1 MKFQLIQNTSNPFTS
16 SAVEYILSNR
26 GISKDIIDHYLN
38 TTDKDIN
45 NPLLF
50 GEQRLAAAART
61 LIKHINENHNCLVV
75 IDSDCDGYTSSAI
88 LINYLYD
95 LFPAWVQN
103 HLQWYI
109 HSGKQHGLSDC
120 ITGLLECDYSLVIL
134 PDSSSN
140 DFEYHKQLFENTTDI
155 IVLDHHEAEHISEH
169 AIVIN
174 NQLSDYPNKDFSG
187 AGVTWQFCRYID
199 SLMKKNYA
207 EEYID
212 LVALGNCADMMDTRS
227 IETKHIINKGFK
239 QENLKNPFIYEM
251 ANKNHFKLGS
261 GDLTFMGVAFYIAP
275 FVNAMVRSGTQEEK
289 ELLFNSM
296 LKFKAFN
303 MIPSNKRG
311 HKIGEMERVIDQ
323 ALRTVT
329 NVKNRQTRAQ
339 DAGLEFLENMIEKEN
354 LLDHKVLLFLLEPGQ
369 IDRNIAGLIANKF
382 MAKYQRPCCIL
393 TKVTEKEKIEYIVY
407 DPNAEEEVWDP
418 TLDIAHG
425 GWRKEKGA
433 YIKKEIIRT
442 KISYQGSARG
452 YDKGGV
458 ANFKDICAAAPGVIF
473 AEGHQS
479 AFGLGI
485 EWGYEEVEHGAEV
498 NGDLMIQF
506 IDYTDEVL
514 KDMNSE
520 PMYYV
525 DYIFN
530 EKNVDA
536 NVIIEIAEM
545 GDIWSS
551 SVDEPL
557 IAVKGIK
564 ISKGMLNFYKENT
577 IKISLTND
585 VALMIFNTNREE
597 YEKLYSED
605 GFIEINAVCK
615 CNKNEWNGRVS
626 AQLFIEDYE
635 IVDSCAYI
643 F

>member
-1 MKFQLIQNTSNPFTS
+1 MKFQLIQNNSSPLTS
-16 SAVEYILSNR
+16 STVEYILTNR
-26 GISKDIIDHYLN
+26 GISKNMISHYLN
-38 TTDKDIN
+38 TTDEDIN
-45 NPLLF
+45 SPILF
-50 GEQRLAAAART
+50 GANTLAAAART
-61 LIKHINENHNCLVV
+61 LIKHIHENHNCLVV
-75 IDSDCDGYTSSAI
+75 VDSDCDGYTSAAI
-88 LINYLYD
+88 IINYLYD
-95 LFPAWVQN
+95 LFPAWVTN
-103 HLQWYI
+103 HLQWFI
-109 HSGKQHGLSDC
+109 HDGKQHGLSDC
-120 ITGLLECDYSLVIL
+120 IAGLLECNYSLVIL

-140 DFEYHKQLFENTTDI
+140 DFEYHRELAEDATDV
-155 IVLDHHEAEHISEH
+155 IVLDHHEAERISEY
-169 AIVIN
+169 AVIVN

-199 SLMKKNYA
+199 SLMKTNYA

-212 LVALGNCADMMDTRS
+212 LAALGNCADMMDTRS

-289 ELLFNSM
+289 KLLFNSM
-296 LKFKAFN
+296 LKFKAFE

-311 HKIGEMERVIDQ
+311 HKPGEMERVVDQ

-339 DAGLEFLENMIEKEN
+339 DAGLEFLENMIEQHN

-393 TKVTEKEKIEYIVY
+393 TKVTEKEFKNGEY
-407 DPNAEEEVWDP
+407 
-418 TLDIAHG
+418 
-425 GWRKEKGA
+425 
-433 YIKKEIIRT
+433 IRT

-458 ANFKDICAAAPGVIF
+458 ANFKEICAAAPGVIF

-506 IDYTDEVL
+506 IDYTDEAL

-525 DYIFN
+525 DYIFD
-530 EKNVDA
+530 EKDVDA
-536 NVIIEIAEM
+536 NAIIEIAEM

-564 ISKGMLNFYKENT
+564 ISKGMLNFYKETT

-585 VALMIFNTNREE
+585 IALMIFNTNREE

-605 GFIEINAVCK
+605 GFVEINAVCK

-635 IVDSCAYI
+635 IVDSCVYI

>member
-1 MKFQLIQNTSNPFTS
+1 MKFQLIKNNNS
-16 SAVEYILSNR
+16 ILSTSAIEHILTNR
-26 GISKDIIDHYLN
+26 GIAKENIQHYLN
-38 TTDKDIN
+38 TTDADIN
-45 NPLLF
+45 NFSSF
-50 GEQRLAAAART
+50 GEGRLKDAATALVKT
-61 LIKHINENHNCLVV
+61 IQNNDKCLVIV
-75 IDSDCDGYTSSAI
+75 DSDCDGYTSAAL

-95 LFPAWVQN
+95 LFPAFVNNNLTWVMHQ
-103 HLQWYI
+103 
-109 HSGKQHGLSDC
+109 GKQHGIDTKEFDLQ
-120 ITGLLECDYSLVIL
+120 SLVLSNYKLIIC

-140 DFEYHKQLFENTTDI
+140 DYEQHSYLYQNGTTT
-155 IVLDHHEAEHISEH
+155 IVLDHHEAEYVSEN

-174 NQLSDYPNKDFSG
+174 NQLSDYPNKNLSG
-187 AGVTWQFCRYID
+187 VGVTWQFCRYID
-199 SLMKKNYA
+199 SLMNTNYA

-227 IETKHIINKGFK
+227 IETKHLINKGFK

-251 ANKNHFKLGS
+251 ANKNHFKLGD

-296 LKFKAFN
+296 LKFKAFER
-303 MIPSNKRG
+303 IPSNKRG
-311 HKIGEMERVIDQ
+311 HKFGEMERIVDQ

-339 DAGLEFLENMIEKEN
+339 DAGLEFLENMIAEQN
-354 LLDHKVLLFLLEPGQ
+354 LLDNKVLLFLLEPGQ

-393 TKVTEKEKIEYIVY
+393 TKVTEEI
-407 DPNAEEEVWDP
+407 
-418 TLDIAHG
+418 
-425 GWRKEKGA
+425 EKG
-433 YIKKEIIRT
+433 KT
-442 KISYQGSARG
+442 KVSYQGSARG

-458 ANFKDICAAAPGVIF
+458 DNFKDICADAPGVIF
-473 AEGHQS
+473 ATGHQS

-485 EWGYEEVEHGAEV
+485 DCGYLEEENGAEV
-498 NGDLMIQF
+498 YGESILQF
-506 IDYTDEVL
+506 IEYTNEVL

-530 EKNVDA
+530 EKDIDA
-536 NVIIEIAEM
+536 NAIIEIAEM

-551 SVDEPL
+551 SVDEPY
-557 IAVKGIK
+557 IAVKNLK
-564 ISKGMLNFYKENT
+564 VTKGMLSFFKETT
-577 IKISLTND
+577 IKIALNND
-585 VALMIFNTNREE
+585 VSLMIFNTNREE

-605 GFIEINAVCK
+605 GFIQINAICR
-615 CNKNEWNGRVS
+615 CNKNEWNGRVT
-626 AQLFIEDYE
+626 AQLFIDDYE
-635 IVDSCAYI
+635 IIDSCAYI

>member
-1 MKFQLIQNTSNPFTS
+1 MKFQLIQNNLNPLTS
-16 SAVEYILSNR
+16 STVEHILANR
-26 GISKDIIDHYLN
+26 GISKDIISHYLN
-38 TTDKDIN
+38 TTDEDIN
-45 NPLLF
+45 SPMLF
-50 GEQRLAAAART
+50 GPENLAAAARS
-61 LIKHINENHNCLVV
+61 LIKNINANKNCLVIV
-75 IDSDCDGYTSSAI
+75 DSDCDGYTSAAI

-95 LFPAWVQN
+95 LFPMWVTN
-103 HLQWYI
+103 HLQWFI
-109 HSGKQHGLSDC
+109 HEGKQHGLSDC
-120 ITGLLECDYSLVIL
+120 ISGLLECNYSLVIL

-140 DFEYHKQLFENTTDI
+140 DFNYHKELAEDATDV
-155 IVLDHHEAEHISEH
+155 IVLDHHEAECVSEY
-169 AIVIN
+169 AFVVN

-199 SLMKKNYA
+199 SLMKTNYA
-207 EEYID
+207 DEYID
-212 LVALGNCADMMDTRS
+212 LAALGNCADMMDTRS

-289 ELLFNSM
+289 KLLFNSM
-296 LKFKAFN
+296 LKFKAFD

-311 HKIGEMERVIDQ
+311 HKIGEMERVVDQ

-339 DAGLEFLENMIEKEN
+339 DAGLEFLENMIEQHN

-393 TKVTEKEKIEYIVY
+393 TKVVEKEKIEYTVY
-407 DPNAEEEVWDP
+407 DPDAEEEVWDP

-433 YIKKEIIRT
+433 YVKKEIIKT

-458 ANFKDICAAAPGVIF
+458 ANFKDICSSAPGVMF

-485 EWGYEEVEHGAEV
+485 EFGYEEVEYGAEV
-498 NGDLMIQF
+498 NGDLLIQF

-530 EKNVDA
+530 QNDVDA
-536 NVIIEIAEM
+536 NAIIEIADM

-551 SVDEPL
+551 SVDEPM

-564 ISKGMLNFYKENT
+564 IAKSMLNFYKETT
-577 IKISLTND
+577 IKITLPNG
-585 VALMIFNTNREE
+585 VALMIFNANREE

-605 GFIEINAVCK
+605 GFVEINAVCK

>member
-1 MKFQLIQNTSNPFTS
+1 MKFQLMRNVNNYLS
-16 SAVEYILSNR
+16 SSTTAYVLENR
-26 GISKDIIDHYLN
+26 GIPANILQHYLN
-38 TTDKDIN
+38 TTDDDIN
-45 NPLLF
+45 SPLLF
-50 GEQRLAAAART
+50 GEKKLVTAART
-61 LIKHINENHNCLVV
+61 LIKHIHANHNCLVIV
-75 IDSDCDGYTSSAI
+75 DSDCDGYTSAAI
-88 LINYLYD
+88 IINYLYD
-95 LFPAWVQN
+95 LFPAWVTN
-103 HLQWYI
+103 HLQWFI
-109 HSGKQHGLSDC
+109 HDGKQHGLSDC
-120 ITGLLECDYSLVIL
+120 VNALLECNYSLAIL

-140 DFEYHKQLFENTTDI
+140 DFEYHKLLAEDATDV
-155 IVLDHHEAEHISEH
+155 IVLDHHEAERISEY

-174 NQLSDYPNKDFSG
+174 NQLSNYPNKNFSG

-199 SLMKKNYA
+199 SLMKTNYA

-289 ELLFNSM
+289 KLLFNSM
-296 LKFKAFN
+296 LKFKAFE

-311 HKIGEMERVIDQ
+311 HKLGEMERTVDQ

-354 LLDHKVLLFLLEPGQ
+354 LLEHKVLLFLLEPGQ

-393 TKVTEKEKIEYIVY
+393 TKVTEKINNNK
-407 DPNAEEEVWDP
+407 
-418 TLDIAHG
+418 
-425 GWRKEKGA
+425 
-433 YIKKEIIRT
+433 T

-458 ANFKDICAAAPGVIF
+458 DNFKDICTTAPGVIF

-530 EKNVDA
+530 EKDIDA
-536 NVIIEIAEM
+536 NTIIEIAEM
-545 GDIWSS
+545 DNIWSS

-564 ISKGMLNFYKENT
+564 VTKEMLNFYKENT
-577 IKISLTND
+577 IKISLSNNIS
-585 VALMIFNTNREE
+585 LMLFNTNREE

-605 GFIEINAVCK
+605 GFVEINAVCK

-635 IVDSCAYI
+635 IVDSCVYI

>member
-1 MKFQLIQNTSNPFTS
+1 MKFQLIKNTDNYLTS
-16 SAVEYILSNR
+16 STVAYILSNR
-26 GISKDIIDHYLN
+26 GISSDIIEHYLN
-38 TTDKDIN
+38 TTDNDIN
-45 NPLLF
+45 SPLMF
-50 GEQRLAAAART
+50 GEERLAAAART
-61 LIKHINENHNCLVV
+61 LIKNIKEEKDCLVV
-75 IDSDCDGYTSSAI
+75 VDSDCDGYTSAAI

-103 HLQWYI
+103 HVQWFI

-120 ITGLLECDYSLVIL
+120 ISGLLESNYSLVIL

-140 DFEYHKQLFENTTDI
+140 DFTYHKELAEDATDV
-155 IVLDHHEAEHISEH
+155 IVLDHHEADHISEH
-169 AIVIN
+169 AVVIN
-174 NQLSDYPNKDFSG
+174 NQLSDYPNKNFSG

-199 SLMKKNYA
+199 SLMGKHYA
-207 EEYID
+207 EEYLD

-311 HKIGEMERVIDQ
+311 HKFGEMERIVDQ

-339 DAGLEFLENMIEKEN
+339 DAGLEFLESMIEEQN

-393 TKVTEKEKIEYIVY
+393 TKVVEKEFKNGEY
-407 DPNAEEEVWDP
+407 
-418 TLDIAHG
+418 
-425 GWRKEKGA
+425 
-433 YIKKEIIRT
+433 IRT

-506 IDYTDEVL
+506 IDYTDEAL

-525 DYIFN
+525 DYIYN

-536 NVIIEIAEM
+536 NTIIEIAEM
-545 GDIWSS
+545 GNIWSS

-557 IAVKGIK
+557 IAVKGIR
-564 ISKGMLNFYKENT
+564 ISKEMLNFYKENT
-577 IKISLTND
+577 IKISLPND
-585 VALMIFNTNREE
+585 VAMMIFNTNREE
-597 YEKLYSED
+597 YDKLYSED
-605 GFIEINAVCK
+605 GFIEINAVCR
-615 CNKNEWNGRVS
+615 CNKNEWNGRIS